1 MRQRDC
7 RKAAHPHTNVSKGRL
22 LGRAA
27 NARGGAECGAPT
39 ARGRAVCGKTACTV
53 LRGEAGNGVGSWG
66 APSLQGTAWTAPDLT
81 TTAPASYSTRLT
93 MPQVLWMAIPHAIR
107 ESTQVSRPLL
117 VGPGAGLP
125 GGEGGI
131 RTLEGGKPYA

>member
-7 RKAAHPHTNVSKGRL
+7 RKAVPPHTNVSKGRL

-27 NARGGAECGAPT
+27 NAGGTAECGAPT

-66 APSLQGTAWTAPDLT
+66 PPSLKYAAWTAPDQSA
-81 TTAPASYSTRLT
+81 TAPVSYSTRACPEPAEGTSGFFLA
-93 MPQVLWMAIPHAIR
+93 PLVLSLSKDR
-107 ESTQVSRPLL
+107 
-117 VGPGAGLP
+117 
-125 GGEGGI
+125 
-131 RTLEGGKPYA
+131 